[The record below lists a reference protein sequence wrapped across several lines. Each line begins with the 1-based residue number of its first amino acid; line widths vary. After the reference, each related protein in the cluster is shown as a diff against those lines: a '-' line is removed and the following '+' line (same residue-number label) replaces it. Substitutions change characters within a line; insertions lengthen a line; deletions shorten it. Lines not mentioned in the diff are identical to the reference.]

1 MVGARAACRGGRARR
16 PDPNPDPNP
25 NRALT
30 PTLTPTLTLLT
41 PTLTQTQIIN
51 PNPNPNLN
59 QVERGAAQVTEQF
72 VAYLRSNSPGSEA
85 GGGHG
90 GGRGGG
96 RGSGVGGRGGK
107 GRGEGR
113 GAAAGSA
120 ADGSLPRRLAA
131 EPIPD
136 ELRKRWSR
144 LRLRHSTREP
154 PDAKLDVFKGRAPIK
169 DGVKELR
176 LTTKLGG
183 LLQRAFRDGG
193 ARLEPGLA
201 KELAKVL
208 SKMGSLRR
216 LADYIASAAGSAA
229 GGTAGAAAGGEVGPL
244 AAAAVVAFRRSV
256 ARVVTARLSFDAKV
270 HSVTHTPARIRPQL
284 CTADGA
290 YTWSWY

>member
-1 MVGARAACRGGRARR
+1 M
-16 PDPNPDPNP
+16 
-25 NRALT
+25 
-30 PTLTPTLTLLT
+30 
-41 PTLTQTQIIN
+41 
-51 PNPNPNLN
+51 
-59 QVERGAAQVTEQF
+59 
-72 VAYLRSNSPGSEA
+72 AYLRSNSPGSEA
-85 GGGHG
+85 G
-90 GGRGGG
+90 
-96 RGSGVGGRGGK
+96 GGRGGK

-120 ADGSLPRRLAA
+120 ADVSLPRRLSA

-144 LRLRHSTREP
+144 LRLRRSTREP
-154 PDAKLDVFKGRAPIK
+154 PDAKLK

-256 ARVVTARLSFDAKV
+256 ARVVSARLSFDSKV